1 MGRRN
6 GRIHRRT
13 MSRAHS
19 ERLEPGAW
27 KIIAVVILGPFMAQL
42 DSTIVNVS
50 LSFIKQELH
59 SSIASAQWVVTGYLL
74 ALALML
80 PLNGWLVARLGAK
93 RLYLICFSSFTLAS
107 FLCGMATTMPQLIG
121 ARLIQGMAGGLLAPL
136 TQLMVARVAG
146 RQMAR
151 VFGYA
156 AVPVLVAPLAGPILA
171 GTILKYLGWPW
182 LFYVNLPVGIL
193 AVALAAW
200 ILPRDKSAPLRR
212 SFDLTGFLLISPGIV
227 CVLYGFEQSSHHGDI
242 RLLVLGLVLLGAFIW
257 DAHRKKSK
265 ALIDIQLFKIRDFS
279 TAAMTQFLAFGIM
292 YGGQFLI
299 PLFLI
304 TGCSLTA
311 TQAGW
316 ILGSMGVG
324 MLCVYPCMGYLTD
337 RFGCRAVVSGGVFL
351 NFLGTLPFLWMAFG
365 GFSMAPALIGLFVR
379 GMGQGATGIP
389 SIAAAYAAVPREK
402 LSLATMAVN
411 IVQRLGGPTITTVI
425 AITVSLSA
433 NLSSASAHAFLVPF
447 ATLVVLQLLVLA
459 SASRLPVRINQGV
472 DSIKASGPVPAQLA
486 VRPES
491 A

>member
-1 MGRRN
+1 
-6 GRIHRRT
+6 
-13 MSRAHS
+13 MSRTHTD
-19 ERLEPGAW
+19 RLEPGAW
-27 KIIAVVILGPFMAQL
+27 KIIGVVILGPFMSQM

-50 LSFIKQELH
+50 LSSIKQGLH
-59 SSIASAQWVVTGYLL
+59 SSIESAQWVVSGYLL

-107 FLCGMATTMPQLIG
+107 FLCGAATTMSQLIV

-136 TQLMVARVAG
+136 TQLMLTRVTV
-146 RQMAR
+146 RQLAR

-156 AVPVLVAPLAGPILA
+156 AVPILLAPLAGPILA
-171 GTILKYLGWPW
+171 GTILRYLGWPW

-200 ILPRDKSAPLRR
+200 ILPQDKPATQKRP
-212 SFDLTGFLLISPGIV
+212 FDLTGFLLISPCLV
-227 CVLYGFEQSSHHGDI
+227 CLLYGLEQSSHHGDI
-242 RLLVLGLVLLGAFIW
+242 RVLVLGLILLVAFLRH
-257 DAHRKKSK
+257 AHRRKSK
-265 ALIDIQLFKIRDFS
+265 ALIDIGLFKNRDFS
-279 TAAMTQFLAFGIM
+279 TAAMTQFLAFGII

-299 PLFLI
+299 PLFLT

-311 TQAGW
+311 TQTGW

-337 RFGCRAVVSGGVFL
+337 RFGCRAVACGGVFL

-365 GFSMAPALIGLFVR
+365 GFSMVPALIGLFVR
-379 GMGQGATGIP
+379 GMAQGATGIP
-389 SIAAAYAAVPREK
+389 SLAAAYAAVPREK
-402 LSLATMAVN
+402 LSLATTAVN

-425 AITVSLSA
+425 AIAVSLSA
-433 NLSSASAHAFLVPF
+433 NVTSASAHAFLVPF
-447 ATLVVLQLLVLA
+447 SALIALQLLVLA
-459 SASRLPVRINQGV
+459 FASRLPVRIHQDA
-472 DSIKASGPVPAQLA
+472 DSTKAPGPTPEQLA
-486 VRPES
+486 VSAES